1 MTRLKNVTLGSVSLQ
16 MFDTLTPTVNA
27 VVQEV
32 VLVLKPGEDVDEA
45 LWLESNEHAASYNAN
60 IIDNYL
66 QKNILSRIL

>member
-1 MTRLKNVTLGSVSLQ
+1 MTRLKNVTLGSVALQ
-16 MFDTLTPTVNA
+16 MFETKTPMVNDVA
-27 VVQEV
+27 QDII
-32 VLVLKPGEDVDEA
+32 LVLKPGDNVDEA